1 MPRPRPR
8 TLVQGCCGLVD
19 PGMGDD
25 EAERVAER
33 FKALADPTRVRI
45 LNLLVRNPELCVC
58 DMNASFDLSQ
68 PTISH
73 HLSILK
79 KAGLVD
85 CDVARTLVLLPREQA
100 SDHPTGGDPGGRAM
114 KEAVR
119 DSVRDARRRAARRRR
134 SRRRSASA
142 IRLRSPRCSRARPC
156 STSAPGPDATSSRR
170 RAGRSHRT
178 MPSASTSRPR

>member
-1 MPRPRPR
+1 MPK
-8 TLVQGCCGLVD
+8 TELSTELVAGCCGLVD

-25 EAERVAER
+25 EAERVASQ

-85 CDVARTLVLLPREQA
+85 CDTRGRWCFYRANKQAITALAQTLEVER
-100 SDHPTGGDPGGRAM
+100 
-114 KEAVR
+114 
-119 DSVRDARRRAARRRR
+119 
-134 SRRRSASA
+134 
-142 IRLRSPRCSRARPC
+142 
-156 STSAPGPDATSSRR
+156 
-170 RAGRSHRT
+170 
-178 MPSASTSRPR
+178 